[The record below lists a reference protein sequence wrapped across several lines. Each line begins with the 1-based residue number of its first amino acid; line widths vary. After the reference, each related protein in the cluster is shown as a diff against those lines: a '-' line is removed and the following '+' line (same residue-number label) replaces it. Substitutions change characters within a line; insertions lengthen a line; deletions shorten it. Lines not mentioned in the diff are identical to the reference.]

1 MSMIA
6 AFEHFAPHHEELRK
20 RLIRCFLAITLATVA
35 AYLFIDEIVAL
46 CMGPL
51 FSAYPPL
58 QKLVYTKLTEAF
70 ITYLKL
76 SLLVGIIASFPVL
89 VYQVWMFVAPGLL
102 DHERRLARQVVFWST
117 FLFAGGAGFAFFI
130 ALPRV
135 LAFFMGYAGPNLH
148 PLPKLG
154 LYLTFVARMVLAFGI
169 AFEIPFLMFMAS
181 RSGLVGRNYFRTK
194 RMYFYIAI
202 VVLSFLLTAG
212 ELMATALLS
221 IPLFGLYET
230 GIMLGRVFGKEKKP
244 ESPSGKKGERVEP

>member
-1 MSMIA
+1 MIA
-6 AFEHFAPHHEELRK
+6 AFEHFAPHHKELRK
-20 RLIRCFLAITLATVA
+20 RLVRSILAIILATVV
-35 AYLFIDEIVAL
+35 AYLFVDQIVAV
-46 CMGPL
+46 CMQPL
-51 FSAYPPL
+51 YTAYPAL

-70 ITYLKL
+70 IAYIKL

-117 FLFAGGAGFAFFI
+117 FLFAGGACFSFFI
-130 ALPRV
+130 ALPRI
-135 LAFFMGYAGPNLH
+135 LTFFMSYAGPNLE

-181 RSGLVGRNYFRTK
+181 RSGLVSSNYFRTK

-202 VVLSFLLTAG
+202 VVLAFLLTTG

-221 IPLFGLYET
+221 FPLFGLYET
-230 GIMLGRVFGKEKKP
+230 GILLSRIFGKKKRSKNVDEG
-244 ESPSGKKGERVEP
+244 ES

>member
-1 MSMIA
+1 MIA
-6 AFEHFAPHHEELRK
+6 AFEHFAPHHKELRK
-20 RLIRCFLAITLATVA
+20 RLVRSILAIILATVV
-35 AYLFIDEIVAL
+35 AYLFVDQIVAV
-46 CMGPL
+46 CMQPL
-51 FSAYPPL
+51 YTAYPAL

-70 ITYLKL
+70 IAYIKL

-102 DHERRLARQVVFWST
+102 DHERRLARQAVFWST
-117 FLFAGGAGFAFFI
+117 FLFAGGACFSFFI
-130 ALPRV
+130 ALPRI
-135 LAFFMGYAGPNLH
+135 LTFFMSYAGPNLE

-181 RSGLVGRNYFRTK
+181 RSGLVSSNYFRTK

-202 VVLSFLLTAG
+202 VVLAFLLTTG

-221 IPLFGLYET
+221 FPLFGLYET
-230 GIMLGRVFGKEKKP
+230 GILLSRIFGKKNRSNNVEESEK
-244 ESPSGKKGERVEP
+244 